1 MDKIFINK
9 LLVRAIIGINADERE
24 NPQDILI
31 SIQLFLNLQRAG
43 KSDDIADSINYRTV
57 VKHVMALVESAARFT
72 VEALA
77 EDIARLCLNYP
88 GVTRIVVRIEKPAAA
103 RFTEGVGIE
112 IDRTHTGLLDSD

>member
-24 NPQDILI
+24 KPQDILI
-31 SIQLFLNLQRAG
+31 SIELFLNLQPAG
-43 KSDDIADSINYRTV
+43 QSDDIADSINYRTI
-57 VKHVMALVESAARFT
+57 VKHVMALVESAGRFT

-88 GVTRIVVRIEKPAAA
+88 GVTRTMICIEKPAAA
-103 RFTEGVGIE
+103 RFAEAVGVE
-112 IDRTHTGLLDSD
+112 IDRTRT